1 MEKITNRITFI
12 ICLTVGIIIG
22 IIIGYSLPKQDVTEN
37 ETDNIISTT
46 NETEYYNSQVEFYD
60 DIITDINAVQIY
72 ETNEL
77 TYEMLTNR
85 NGKIIIEKVIGKVEN
100 DNLDGKILNCIDEE
114 HDYICYKRVD
124 GVKKGNIVLTYFI
137 YNPYTS
143 YTDDVLTR
151 IDFIIDGCTI

>member
-1 MEKITNRITFI
+1 MKKFMNGIAVI

-22 IIIGYSLPKQDVTEN
+22 YSLPNTEKST
-37 ETDNIISTT
+37 TDNIISTT

-77 TYEMLTNR
+77 TYDMLTNR

-124 GVKKGNIVLTYFI
+124 GVKKGNTVLTYFI

>member
-1 MEKITNRITFI
+1 MEVITMKRVMNGITII
-12 ICLTVGIIIG
+12 ICLAIG
-22 IIIGYSLPKQDVTEN
+22 FIIGYTVPK
-37 ETDNIISTT
+37 TDKAEIDNVISST
-46 NETEYYNSQVEFYD
+46 NETEYFNSQVEFYD

-77 TYEMLTNR
+77 TYDMLINR

-124 GVKKGNIVLTYFI
+124 GVKKGNVVLTYFI